1 LFILILFL
9 NLRREKDSGGSS
21 PLILCTYS
29 TNKMNVS
36 EIIDAIGGEI
46 VARGC
51 FLVEVSVS
59 KDNDIVLTIES
70 ENGKIE
76 LDDCVSLSRYFET
89 KFDRESED
97 YSLTVSSAGLDQ
109 PFKVLKQYVK
119 AIGTKVEVQLK
130 GGKKLVAL
138 MEAADEESI
147 TLKYSAKE
155 AVEGK
160 KKKEIVE
167 HVDRFT
173 MDQVNAVR
181 PFIEFS

>member
-1 LFILILFL
+1 M
-9 NLRREKDSGGSS
+9 K
-21 PLILCTYS
+21 
-29 TNKMNVS
+29 VS
-36 EIIDAIGGEI
+36 DIIDAIGDEI

-51 FLVEVSVS
+51 FFVDISVS

-76 LDDCVSLSRYFET
+76 LDDCVSLSRFFET
-89 KFDRESED
+89 KFDREAED

-109 PFKVLKQYVK
+109 PFKVAKQYTK
-119 AIGTKVEVQLK
+119 AVGSKVEVLLK
-130 GGKKLVAL
+130 GGKKMIAVL
-138 MEAADEESI
+138 EAADAESV

-167 HVDRFT
+167 HVDTFAL
-173 MDQVNAVR
+173 DQVNSVKYYID
-181 PFIEFS
+181 FK

>member
-1 LFILILFL
+1 
-9 NLRREKDSGGSS
+9 
-21 PLILCTYS
+21 
-29 TNKMNVS
+29 MNVS
-36 EIIDAIGGEI
+36 GIIDAINDEI
-46 VARGC
+46 IARGC
-51 FLVEVSVS
+51 FIVEVSVS
-59 KDNDIVLTIES
+59 KDNDILLTIES
-70 ENGKIE
+70 ENGNIE

-89 KFDRESED
+89 KFDREAED

-109 PFKVLKQYVK
+109 PFKVYKQFQK
-119 AIGTKVEVQLK
+119 AVGTKVEVSLK
-130 GGKKLVAL
+130 GGKKMVAL
-138 MEAADEESI
+138 LEAADEESI

-181 PFIEFS
+181 PYIEFN

>member
-1 LFILILFL
+1 
-9 NLRREKDSGGSS
+9 
-21 PLILCTYS
+21 
-29 TNKMNVS
+29 MNVS
-36 EIIDAIGGEI
+36 EIKDALQSEL

-51 FLVEVSVS
+51 FLVDVSVS
-59 KDNDIVLTIES
+59 KDNDIVVTIES

-89 KFDRESED
+89 CFDREAED

-109 PFKVLKQYVK
+109 PFKVFKQFEK
-119 AIGTKVEVQLK
+119 AVGTKVEVQLK
-130 GGKKLVAL
+130 GGRKMIAL
-138 MEAADEESI
+138 LEAADEDSV
-147 TLKYSAKE
+147 TLKYSVKE

-160 KKKEIVE
+160 KKKELVE

-181 PFIEFS
+181 PFIELN